1 MSPFKIVAI
10 NPTGPYSGQRK
21 SHGGE
26 LSWLFKPVLK
36 IDPLRS
42 LWWKGPL
49 RNFQFYYMRKRS
61 YSLDKIPVPKNEFDE
76 GREEH
81 PSKRF
86 FQVHWPDSAIKPR
99 ICKVLEKI
107 FWGDSIIKWVILYQK
122 HRTSGCHV
130 VGSRDNRVSKFELAK
145 NVGLSFSKLGHDR
158 KFWSRNL
165 KSA

>member
-1 MSPFKIVAI
+1 MSQLNKTYRRKSSPFKIVAI

-26 LSWLFKPVLK
+26 LSWRLKPVLK

-61 YSLDKIPVPKNEFDE
+61 YSLDQIPVPRNEFDE

-86 FQVHWPDSAIKPR
+86 FQVHRNNCITFIKMHWKNLEITLTMKFVAILNF
-99 ICKVLEKI
+99 IT
-107 FWGDSIIKWVILYQK
+107 ILIVRY
-122 HRTSGCHV
+122 
-130 VGSRDNRVSKFELAK
+130 SKQMKF
-145 NVGLSFSKLGHDR
+145 GRFSQI
-158 KFWSRNL
+158 
-165 KSA
+165 